1 MAKRKLIGVLTAN
14 PEGIY
19 QHRIMEG
26 LLAQCR
32 LYDYDVAAF
41 SPLVQVCHYFTP
53 YLKGELNIFELIN
66 FDLIDGLI
74 IPPILLSENEEYKKL
89 DEIMEYIGKKSTK
102 PIILLDYPY
111 GDYPVVTTDDR
122 GAFAEITSHIL
133 DVHKCDPEKVYF
145 LTGMKDYAVSNNR
158 LGGYLDEYSSRNIKI
173 NENNIFYGDF
183 WYSGGEKLADS
194 IADGEVPMPEAVIC
208 ASDHMAIG
216 LERRLTEKG
225 IKVPDQI
232 IITGY
237 DATIEAALNSITIT
251 TYAPNVPLAA
261 ALAVNKLRSIIE
273 PDMPVLDPPDFP
285 ETGLKICSS
294 CGCQENYEYLRS
306 RLYGSLFN
314 VNHNYHNGKLADSDY
329 DISLLLKS
337 YMLEDLTSAESIT
350 DGLKKITHHVYLL
363 EPLDRFYL
371 CLNENFL
378 DTSERQINGYPD
390 KMILAVGYNSHIH
403 NDDSAEDF
411 SGFEFKRAFDTKTMI
426 PRLFEER
433 SEPSVFYFMP
443 VHFNEYSMG
452 YAVLESKLSTKKKMS
467 TVIVNWMR
475 NVNNCL
481 EMLRIREEI
490 IKYSERDAMTGLYNR
505 RGMDVNIR
513 ELLSTANT
521 GDSVMVF
528 VIDMDGLKHINDTYG
543 HSEGDYGINA
553 ISAAVSSVKRNNE
566 ICVRAGGDEFYMIG
580 VGKYNNIDQVI
591 RAERFNLALSET
603 NKSSGKPYEISASIG
618 SAMRLFTPDLDIDE
632 LLEEA
637 DAKMYKNK
645 VSRKK
650 QRTN

>member
-1 MAKRKLIGVLTAN
+1 MAKRKVIGVLTAN

-19 QHRIMEG
+19 QQRIMDG
-26 LLAQCR
+26 LFAQCH
-32 LYDYDVAAF
+32 LYDYDVAVF

-53 YLKGELNIFELIN
+53 YLKGELNIYELIN

-74 IPPILLSENEEYKKL
+74 IPPILLSENAEYKKL
-89 DEIMEYIGKKSTK
+89 DKIMEFIGQKTTK
-102 PIILLDYPY
+102 PIVLLDYPY
-111 GDYPVVTTDDR
+111 KDYPVVTTDDR
-122 GAFAEITSHIL
+122 SSFSEITSHIL

-145 LTGMKDYAVSNNR
+145 LTGMKGYSVSNDR
-158 LGGYLDEYSSRNIKI
+158 LGGFIDEYASRKLNV

-194 IADGEVPMPEAVIC
+194 IISGEVPMPEAIIC

-216 LERRLTEKG
+216 LVRRLTEKG

-232 IITGY
+232 IVTGY
-237 DATIEAALNSITIT
+237 DATLEAALNSITVT
-251 TYAPNVPLAA
+251 TYAPNVSQAA
-261 ALAVNKLRSIIE
+261 ALAINKLRSLIE
-273 PDMPVLDPPDFP
+273 PDKPLLDPPEFP

-294 CGCQENYEYLRS
+294 CGCRENYEYLRK

-350 DGLKKITHHVYLL
+350 DGLEKITHHVYLL
-363 EPLDRFYL
+363 EPLDKFYL
-371 CLNENFL
+371 CLNENLL

-390 KMILAVGYNSHIH
+390 KMILAVGYSTHH
-403 NDDSAEDF
+403 GNDDYSEDF
-411 SGFEFKRAFDTKTMI
+411 SGFDFKRAFDTKLMI
-426 PRLFEER
+426 PRLHEER

-452 YAVLESKLSTKKKMS
+452 YAVLESKLSTNKKMS
-467 TVIVNWMR
+467 TVVVNWMR

-490 IKYSERDAMTGLYNR
+490 IKFSERDAMTGLYNR
-505 RGMDVNIR
+505 RGMDANLR
-513 ELLSTANT
+513 ELLNTASA
-521 GDSVMVF
+521 GDSIIVF
-528 VIDMDGLKHINDTYG
+528 VIDMDGLKRINDTYG

-580 VGKYNNIDQVI
+580 VGKYTSIDQVI
-591 RAERFNLALSET
+591 RAERFNLALSEI

-618 SAMRLFTPDLDIDE
+618 SAIHLFTPDLDIEE

-637 DAKMYKNK
+637 DSKMYKNK

>member
-19 QHRIMEG
+19 HQRLMQG
-26 LLAQCR
+26 LLTQCR
-32 LYDYDVAAF
+32 LYDYDVAVF
-41 SPLVQVCHYFTP
+41 SPLVQVCHYFKP

-74 IPPILLSENEEYKKL
+74 IPPILLSENEQYQKL
-89 DEIMEYIGKKSTK
+89 DEIMKFIGQKTTK
-102 PIILLDYPY
+102 PVILLDYPY
-111 GDYPVVTTDDR
+111 GDLPIVITDDR
-122 GAFAEITSHIL
+122 GAFTKITAHIL

-145 LTGMKDYAVSNNR
+145 LTGMKGYAVSNDR
-158 LGGYLDEYSSRNIKI
+158 LGGCLDEYSSRNLKF

-194 IADGEVPMPEAVIC
+194 ITSGEVPMPEAVIC

-216 LERRLTEKG
+216 LIRRLTEKG
-225 IKVPDQI
+225 IKVPDQMI
-232 IITGY
+232 VTGY
-237 DATIEAALNSITIT
+237 DATTEAALNDITVT
-251 TYAPNVPLAA
+251 TYAPNVSHAA
-261 ALAVNKLRSIIE
+261 ALAINKLRSFID
-273 PDMPVLDPPDFP
+273 PDAPVLDPPDFP

-314 VNHNYHNGKLADSDY
+314 VNHNYHNGKLTDSNY
-329 DISLLLKS
+329 DISLLLQS

-350 DGLKKITHHVYLL
+350 DGLEKIISHAYLL
-363 EPLDRFYL
+363 EPIDRFCL

-378 DTSERQINGYPD
+378 DTSERQVKGYPD
-390 KMILAVGYNSHIH
+390 KMVLAVSYNNTQRDHSG
-403 NDDSAEDF
+403 DF
-411 SGFEFKRAFDTKTMI
+411 ASFDFRRSFDTKLML
-426 PRLFEER
+426 PQLSEER
-433 SEPSVFYFMP
+433 SEPSVFYFIP

-452 YAVLESKLSTKKKMS
+452 YAVLESRLSVLKTIN
-467 TVIVNWMR
+467 TVDVNWIR

-490 IKYSERDAMTGLYNR
+490 LKFSERDAMTGLYNR
-505 RGMDVNIR
+505 RGMNAYIRDVFSKA
-513 ELLSTANT
+513 EY
-521 GDSVMVF
+521 GDNVVAF
-528 VIDMDGLKHINDTYG
+528 VIDMDGLKSINDTYG
-543 HSEGDYGINA
+543 HSEGDYGINSVA
-553 ISAAVSSVKRNNE
+553 AAVSSVTRNNE
-566 ICVRAGGDEFYMIG
+566 ICIRAGGDEFCLIG
-580 VGKYNNIDQVI
+580 VGKYSAIDLII
-591 RAERFNLALSET
+591 RTERLNLALTEI
-603 NKSSGKPYEISASIG
+603 NKSSGKPYEISASVG
-618 SAMRLFTPDLDIDE
+618 TAMRLFTTDLNIDE

-637 DAKMYKNK
+637 DANMYKNK

>member
-19 QHRIMEG
+19 HQRLMQG
-26 LLAQCR
+26 LLTQCR

-41 SPLVQVCHYFTP
+41 SPLVQVCHYFKS

-74 IPPILLSENEEYKKL
+74 IPSILLSESEQYQKL
-89 DEIMEYIGKKSTK
+89 DGIMKYIGQKTTK
-102 PIILLDYPY
+102 PVVLIDYPY
-111 GDYPVVTTDDR
+111 SDLPLVATDDR
-122 GAFAEITSHIL
+122 IAFTEITAHIL

-145 LTGMKDYAVSNNR
+145 LTGMKGYAVSNDR
-158 LGGYLDEYSSRNIKI
+158 LGGCLDEYSSRNLKF

-194 IADGEVPMPEAVIC
+194 IAGGEVPMPEAVIC

-216 LERRLTEKG
+216 LIRRLTEKG

-232 IITGY
+232 IVTGY
-237 DATIEAALNSITIT
+237 DATTEAALNNITVT
-251 TYAPNVPLAA
+251 TYAPNVSHAA
-261 ALAVNKLRSIIE
+261 ALAVNKLHSFID
-273 PDMPVLDPPDFP
+273 PDAPVLDPPDFP

-306 RLYGSLFN
+306 RLYDSLFN
-314 VNHNYHNGKLADSDY
+314 VNHNYHNGKLTDSNY
-329 DISLLLKS
+329 DISLLLQS

-350 DGLKKITHHVYLL
+350 NGLEKIISHAYLL
-363 EPLDRFYL
+363 EPIDRFYL

-378 DTSERQINGYPD
+378 DTSERQVKGYPD
-390 KMILAVGYNSHIH
+390 KMVLAVSYNNMQRNHSG
-403 NDDSAEDF
+403 DF
-411 SGFEFKRAFDTKTMI
+411 ASFDFRRSFDTKLML
-426 PRLFEER
+426 PQLSEER
-433 SEPSVFYFMP
+433 SEPSVFYFIP
-443 VHFNEYSMG
+443 VHFNEYSIG
-452 YAVLESKLSTKKKMS
+452 YAVLESRLSALKTIN
-467 TVIVNWMR
+467 TVDVNWIR

-490 IKYSERDAMTGLYNR
+490 LKFSERDAMTGLYNR

-521 GDSVMVF
+521 GDSVIVF

-591 RAERFNLALSET
+591 RSERFNLALSEI

-618 SAMRLFTPDLDIDE
+618 SAIRLFTPDLDIDE

-637 DAKMYKNK
+637 DANMYKNK

>member
-19 QHRIMEG
+19 HQRLMQG
-26 LLAQCR
+26 LLTQCR

-41 SPLVQVCHYFTP
+41 SPLVQVCHYFKS

-74 IPPILLSENEEYKKL
+74 IPSILLSESEQYQKL
-89 DEIMEYIGKKSTK
+89 DGIMKYIGQKTTK
-102 PIILLDYPY
+102 PVVLIDYPY
-111 GDYPVVTTDDR
+111 SDLPLVATDDR
-122 GAFAEITSHIL
+122 IAFTEITAHIL

-145 LTGMKDYAVSNNR
+145 LTGMKGYAVSNDR
-158 LGGYLDEYSSRNIKI
+158 LGGCLDEYSSRNLKF

-194 IADGEVPMPEAVIC
+194 IAGGEVPMPEAVIC

-216 LERRLTEKG
+216 LIRRLTEKG

-232 IITGY
+232 IVTGY
-237 DATIEAALNSITIT
+237 DATTEAALNNITVT
-251 TYAPNVPLAA
+251 TYAPNVSHAA
-261 ALAVNKLRSIIE
+261 ALAVNKLHSFID
-273 PDMPVLDPPDFP
+273 PDAPVLDPPDFP

-306 RLYGSLFN
+306 RLYDSLFN
-314 VNHNYHNGKLADSDY
+314 VNHNYHNGKLTDSNY
-329 DISLLLKS
+329 DISLLLQS
-337 YMLEDLTSAESIT
+337 YMLEDLTSAEST
-350 DGLKKITHHVYLL
+350 TNGLEKIISHAYLL
-363 EPLDRFYL
+363 EPIDRFYL

-378 DTSERQINGYPD
+378 DTSERQVKGYPD
-390 KMILAVGYNSHIH
+390 KMVLAVSYNNMQRNHSG
-403 NDDSAEDF
+403 DF
-411 SGFEFKRAFDTKTMI
+411 ASFDFRRSFDTKLML
-426 PRLFEER
+426 PQLSEER
-433 SEPSVFYFMP
+433 SEPSVFYFIP

-452 YAVLESKLSTKKKMS
+452 YAVLESRLSALKTIN
-467 TVIVNWMR
+467 TVDVNWIR

-490 IKYSERDAMTGLYNR
+490 LKFSERDAMTGLYNR

-521 GDSVMVF
+521 GDSVIVF

-591 RAERFNLALSET
+591 RSERFNLALSEI

-618 SAMRLFTPDLDIDE
+618 SAIRLFTPDLDIDE

-637 DAKMYKNK
+637 DANMYKNK

>member
-19 QHRIMEG
+19 HQRLMQG
-26 LLAQCR
+26 LLTQCR

-41 SPLVQVCHYFTP
+41 SPLVQVCHYFKS

-74 IPPILLSENEEYKKL
+74 IPSILLSESEQYQKL
-89 DEIMEYIGKKSTK
+89 DGIMKYIGQKTTK
-102 PIILLDYPY
+102 PVVLIDYPY
-111 GDYPVVTTDDR
+111 SDLPLVATDDR
-122 GAFAEITSHIL
+122 IAFTEITAHIL

-145 LTGMKDYAVSNNR
+145 LTGMKGYAVSNDR
-158 LGGYLDEYSSRNIKI
+158 LGGCLDEYSSRNLKF

-194 IADGEVPMPEAVIC
+194 IAGGEVPMPEAVIC

-216 LERRLTEKG
+216 LIRRLTEKG

-232 IITGY
+232 IVTGY
-237 DATIEAALNSITIT
+237 DATTEAALNNITVT
-251 TYAPNVPLAA
+251 TYAPNVSHAA
-261 ALAVNKLRSIIE
+261 ALAVNKLHSFID
-273 PDMPVLDPPDFP
+273 PDAPVLDPPDFP

-306 RLYGSLFN
+306 RLYDSLFN
-314 VNHNYHNGKLADSDY
+314 VNHNYHNGKLTDSNY
-329 DISLLLKS
+329 DISLLLQS

-350 DGLKKITHHVYLL
+350 NGLEKIISHAYLL
-363 EPLDRFYL
+363 EPIDRFYL

-378 DTSERQINGYPD
+378 DTSERQVKGYPD
-390 KMILAVGYNSHIH
+390 KMVLAVSYNNMQRNHSG
-403 NDDSAEDF
+403 DF
-411 SGFEFKRAFDTKTMI
+411 ASFDFRRSFDTKLML
-426 PRLFEER
+426 PQLSEER
-433 SEPSVFYFMP
+433 SEPSVFYFIP

-452 YAVLESKLSTKKKMS
+452 YAVLESRLSALKTIN
-467 TVIVNWMR
+467 TVDVNWIR

-490 IKYSERDAMTGLYNR
+490 LKFSERDAMTGLYNR

-521 GDSVMVF
+521 GDSVIVF

-591 RAERFNLALSET
+591 RSERFNLALSEI

-618 SAMRLFTPDLDIDE
+618 SAIRLFTPDLDIDE

-637 DAKMYKNK
+637 DANMYKNK